1 MSALRKPFRVE
12 RFTGTKD
19 AKPIA
24 IPQANNGA
32 GNGAGY
38 AEVMKELSAIKA
50 MVANGTDAAPQ
61 TVAVDLQKTLLDE
74 LKAEMAQVAP
84 LKKELDEIYDS
95 ISKTKRE
102 IASLHVSGFE
112 GDDMNRVTDELDAVV
127 NGTETATEKILSAAE
142 VIDDRAGTLSAMLN
156 RDDQGLA
163 VDIQDQVV
171 QIFESCNF
179 QDLTGQRIT
188 KVVNTLR
195 FIEDR
200 IMRMMEIWGGIE
212 GFKDVEI
219 VDELR
224 REGDDA
230 LLNGPALDGQADVA
244 SQDDIDA
251 LFN

>member
-1 MSALRKPFRVE
+1 MPALRRPFRVE
-12 RFTGTKD
+12 RFSGTND

-24 IPQANNGA
+24 LPQATTGV
-32 GNGAGY
+32 GH
-38 AEVMKELSAIKA
+38 AEIMKELAAIRA
-50 MVANGTDAAPQ
+50 MVTKDESTPQPAAI
-61 TVAVDLQKTLLDE
+61 DLQKTLLNE

-95 ISKTKRE
+95 ISMTKRE

-127 NGTETATEKILSAAE
+127 IGTETATEKILTAAE
-142 VIDDRAGTLSAMLN
+142 AIDDRAGTLAALLN

-163 VDIQDQVV
+163 VDIQEQVV

-200 IMRMMEIWGGIE
+200 IMRMMDIWGGIE

>member
-12 RFTGTKD
+12 RFATTNGG
-19 AKPIA
+19 KPVASSEKIK
-24 IPQANNGA
+24 G
-32 GNGAGY
+32 GGH
-38 AEVMKELSAIKA
+38 AEIMEELSAIKSMMA
-50 MVANGTDAAPQ
+50 TAGSSGEQ
-61 TVAVDLQKTLLDE
+61 QQSIAVELNKSILDD

-84 LKKELDEIYDS
+84 LKKELDEIYEA

-102 IASLHVSGFE
+102 IASMHVSGFE
-112 GDDMNRVTDELDAVV
+112 GDDMNRVTDELGAVV
-127 NGTETATEKILSAAE
+127 TGTETATENILTAAE
-142 VIDDRAGTLSAMLN
+142 TIDDRAGTLSAMLS
-156 RDDQGLA
+156 REDQGLA

-200 IMRMMEIWGGIE
+200 IMRMMDIWGGLE

-224 REGDDA
+224 REGDEA
-230 LLNGPALDGQADVA
+230 LLNGPALEGQDDVA

>member
-1 MSALRKPFRVE
+1 MSALRRPFRVE
-12 RFTGTKD
+12 RFSGTTD

-24 IPQANNGA
+24 VPQRD
-32 GNGAGY
+32 NGAGY
-38 AEVMKELSAIKA
+38 AEVMKELAAIKS
-50 MVANGTDAAPQ
+50 MVANGASGSPQ
-61 TVAVDLQKTLLDE
+61 AVTVDLQKTLLDE

-84 LKKELDEIYDS
+84 LKKELDEIYES

-127 NGTETATEKILSAAE
+127 IGTETATEKILTAAE
-142 VIDDRAGTLSAMLN
+142 MIDDRAGTLSALLN

-200 IMRMMEIWGGIE
+200 IMRMMDIWGGIE

-224 REGDDA
+224 REGDEA
-230 LLNGPALDGQADVA
+230 LLNGPALEGQTDVA